1 VNNVVVSQ
9 PVPQILGPAAGLD
22 LSPDPAQ
29 DPANQ
34 LRAYDQLVNGHT
46 SPGNTGA
53 DTTTCTQTP
62 ATAQNFS
69 ASIAKGS
76 ANASPRFF
84 DIFAAGGSHAGRLS
98 VAELRLLSEWVDI
111 GAQYYNNPFNAPLK

>member
-1 VNNVVVSQ
+1 
-9 PVPQILGPAAGLD
+9 VPLLLGPAAGLD

-29 DPANQ
+29 DPAAQ
-34 LRAYDQLVNGHT
+34 LRAYDQLLNAHT
-46 SPGNTGA
+46 SPGDTGV

-62 ATAQNFS
+62 ATAQNFP
-69 ASIAKGS
+69 ASIVKGS
-76 ANASPRFF
+76 ANASMRFF
-84 DIFAAGGSHAGRLS
+84 SVFAANASHAGRLN